1 MSVILP
7 DAGARQL
14 ADYAIVG
21 ETCVVWSVT

>member
-1 MSVILP
+1 MPVILP

-21 ETCVVWSVT
+21 ETCAVSSVM